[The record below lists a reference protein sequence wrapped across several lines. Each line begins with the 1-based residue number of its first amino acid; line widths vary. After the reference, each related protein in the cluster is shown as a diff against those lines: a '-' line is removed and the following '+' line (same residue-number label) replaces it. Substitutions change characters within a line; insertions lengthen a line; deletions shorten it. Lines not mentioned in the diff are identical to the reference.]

1 MKAILLALLCSLMLA
16 AGQVFWK
23 LALRGQELALE
34 ANIILSLAIKP
45 MFLAGVALYG
55 LATVLWI
62 FLLSKYELSYI
73 YPMIAFAYVFG
84 VIFSVLIL
92 KENVSPL
99 RISGILLVVAG
110 VAVIGLGK

>member
-1 MKAILLALLCSLMLA
+1 MRAVILALLCSLMLA

-23 LALRGQELALE
+23 LSLQGQELALN
-34 ANIILSLAIKP
+34 AKQILSLAMRP

-55 LATVLWI
+55 TATVLWI

-84 VIFSVLIL
+84 VILSALIL
-92 KENVSPL
+92 KENVSVM
-99 RISGILLVVAG
+99 RISGVLLVVAG